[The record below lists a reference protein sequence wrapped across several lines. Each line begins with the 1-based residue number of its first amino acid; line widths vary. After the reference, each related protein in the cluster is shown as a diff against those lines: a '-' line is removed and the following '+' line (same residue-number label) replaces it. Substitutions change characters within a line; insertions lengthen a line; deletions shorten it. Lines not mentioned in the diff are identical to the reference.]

1 MADLSI
7 IFKDIETIKIQELKA
22 LIANKLP
29 HDPLIVMGMPL
40 GSYLQDLVLDDTT
53 PDTSFD
59 IAKLCIL
66 MLFRGQKKR
75 Y

>member
-29 HDPLIVMGMPL
+29 HDPLVVMGMPL
-40 GSYLQDLVLDDTT
+40 GSYL
-53 PDTSFD
+53 
-59 IAKLCIL
+59 
-66 MLFRGQKKR
+66 
-75 Y
+75 